1 MLNMKEIIVF
11 LSMAVLASGTSHHH
25 QQRCPEDAEDWHYFN
40 GWCYSL
46 SEAAEGWFG
55 SEKACQKLGGHLASI
70 ASREENSFVQ
80 ALGQCQQNAWI
91 GLVKTDVS
99 DRKFSWWDD
108 AAFNYTE
115 RFSINIHAYYD
126 CVYQSGSN
134 YGRWYNTYCQ
144 NQYRSVCMVPARE
157 ESKMQHTNVDNGLV
171 VDESVT
177 KDELTNRTMCPEGW
191 LAIEGSCFYVS
202 SKRTNYFNAQI
213 SCESMG
219 ATVASVSSR
228 REQVLLTMALGCDSR
243 IWIGLEKVK
252 PCLSDSS
259 KSYCY
264 MWMDGSE
271 IGYADWAS
279 GHPSSSNEIE
289 CTYTL
294 GRWYTTNCYNEY
306 NFVCKK
312 K

>member
-1 MLNMKEIIVF
+1 N
-11 LSMAVLASGTSHHH
+11 VLLLTVT
-25 QQRCPEDAEDWHYFN
+25 RCPEDAEDWHYFN

-80 ALGQCQQNAWI
+80 ALGQCEQNAWI

-108 AAFNYTE
+108 APFNYTE
-115 RFSINIHAYYD
+115 RFSININAYYD
-126 CVYQSGSN
+126 C
-134 YGRWYNTYCQ
+134 
-144 NQYRSVCMVPARE
+144 
-157 ESKMQHTNVDNGLV
+157 
-171 VDESVT
+171 
-177 KDELTNRTMCPEGW
+177 CPEGW